1 MKLGNKIRSLE
12 KLKNYSICLYMN
24 DTETSFSD
32 ITSVI
37 THLRTQNE
45 SMSFES
51 LVSLCYSIYKKNK
64 TLKLGYNII
73 CNLGYNLICRH
84 DFIFSNAGFFFLLF
98 FVAQI
103 IDVETIDNMS
113 QVHYSVLCPQVSS
126 GHQTFFLVKTQKWIS
141 FSYINIQESH
151 KIYLVDLNL

>member
-1 MKLGNKIRSLE
+1 MKLGNKTKSLE

-45 SMSFES
+45 GMSFES

-64 TLKLGYNII
+64 TLKLGYNLIY
-73 CNLGYNLICRH
+73 NLG
-84 DFIFSNAGFFFLLF
+84 
-98 FVAQI
+98 
-103 IDVETIDNMS
+103 
-113 QVHYSVLCPQVSS
+113 
-126 GHQTFFLVKTQKWIS
+126 
-141 FSYINIQESH
+141 
-151 KIYLVDLNL
+151 